1 LLQLT
6 AVPPHSPV
14 EPVTDVL
21 HGVPITDP
29 YRWLEDQESPR
40 TREWLAAQTQYARAY
55 LDAIPGRERIRK
67 RIRELL
73 DVETYDSIQQVDNK
87 YVFRKRVRGQEQPC
101 ILLREGFDGEDQL
114 LIDPQERRTGNY
126 TAVKPLRLSQ
136 DGRLLLYEV
145 KEGGERT
152 GTFELFDV
160 DKRERLPEAL
170 PRGYLRGF
178 SFAPDARSFY
188 YVHEALGAK
197 RPYYRA
203 AYHHALGTAFD
214 NDREIFCAGENE
226 KLRLHIVPGQTRL
239 GFLVFRFCDKT
250 YTDFYLWSFDNESPA
265 EFLVEN
271 ADYKFGP
278 LLLKDRILAITDR
291 NSPNS
296 KIVEVR
302 PRAGGPPEFVDVIAE
317 SDCPIHGWAVTSD
330 RIYVSYIR
338 GVKSEIQVFDLQGEK
353 LGQLPVGESDTV
365 RIVGASAE
373 SDELLIEQESF
384 TKPVQIW
391 RCSAKIREPQLWARR
406 AIPFDS
412 QEYAHVQVW
421 FSAKDGTRIPM
432 FLVGRHEVL
441 TGGPYPTIMTSYG
454 GYGIPMT
461 PQFSVFVS
469 FLMERGCLFALPNI
483 RGGSEFGVEWHN
495 AAKRR
500 NRQVAIDDFLA
511 AAEWLIE
518 TRRTQPHKL
527 AIFGGS
533 NSGLLVGAALTQR
546 PDLFRAVVCMAPML
560 DMLRY
565 HLFDNAHV
573 WAEEFG
579 TADDPDDFAVLARYS
594 PYHRVRDGVAYP
606 AAMIVSGDADQ
617 NCNSLH
623 ARKMTARLQ
632 AANVSDNP
640 IVLDYS
646 RFRGHSPVL
655 PLSERVEALTDRM
668 GFLCD
673 QLGLPASSAEGVD
686 YVPTCVES
694 VHQAD

>member
-1 LLQLT
+1 M
-6 AVPPHSPV
+6 
-14 EPVTDVL
+14 L

-29 YRWLEDQESPR
+29 YRWLEDQELPQ
-40 TREWLAAQTQYARAY
+40 TREWLAAQTEFARAY
-55 LDAIPGRERIRK
+55 LDAIPGRKRIRE

-73 DVETYDSIQQVDNK
+73 DVETYDSIQRVSNK
-87 YVFRKRVRGQEQPC
+87 YVFRKRVCGQEQPC
-101 ILLREGFDGEDQL
+101 IFVREGPDGEDQL
-114 LIDPQERRTGNY
+114 LLDPAERRTGKH
-126 TAVKPLRLSQ
+126 TALKPLQLSQ

-152 GTFELFDV
+152 GTFELFDI
-160 DKRERLPEAL
+160 ERRGKLPDVL

-197 RPYYRA
+197 RPHYRA
-203 AYHHALGTAFD
+203 AYRHVLGTAFD
-214 NDREIFCAGENE
+214 CDREIFYAGEDE
-226 KLRLHIVPGQTRL
+226 RLRLHILSGQKRL

-250 YTDFYLWSFDNESPA
+250 YTDFYLQSSDSESPA
-265 EFLVEN
+265 GPLVEN

-291 NSPNS
+291 DSPNS
-296 KIVEVR
+296 RIVEVR
-302 PRAGGPPEFVDVIAE
+302 PRAGGPPEFVDVVAE
-317 SDCPIHGWAVTSD
+317 SDCPIRGWAVTSD

-338 GVKSEIQVFDLQGEK
+338 GVRSEIRVFGLQGQK
-353 LGQLPVGESDTV
+353 LGQLPIAESDTV

-373 SDELLIEQESF
+373 NDELLIEQESF
-384 TKPVQIW
+384 TKPIQIW
-391 RCSAKIREPQLWARR
+391 RCSAQAREPQLWAQRT
-406 AIPFDS
+406 IPFDS

-432 FLVGRHEVL
+432 FLVGRHEAL
-441 TGGPYPTIMTSYG
+441 ADGLHPTIMTSYG
-454 GYGIPMT
+454 GFGIPMT
-461 PQFSVFVS
+461 PQFSVFAS

-511 AAEWLIE
+511 AAEWLVE
-518 TRRTQPHKL
+518 TGRTRPEQL

-546 PDLFRAVVCMAPML
+546 PELFRAVVCMVPML

-579 TADDPDDFAVLARYS
+579 TADDPDDFPALARYS
-594 PYHRVRDGVAYP
+594 PYHQVRDGVAYP
-606 AAMIVSGDADQ
+606 ATMIVSGDADR
-617 NCNSLH
+617 NCNPLH

-632 AANVSDNP
+632 AANISDKP

-655 PLSERVEALTDRM
+655 PLSERIEALTDRM
-668 GFLCD
+668 AFLCD
-673 QLGLPASSAEGVD
+673 QLELAV
-686 YVPTCVES
+686 
-694 VHQAD
+694 

>member
-1 LLQLT
+1 LLQLRT
-6 AVPPHSPV
+6 APPYSRV
-14 EPVTDVL
+14 DPVTEML

-29 YRWLEDQESPR
+29 YRWLEDQESPG
-40 TREWLAAQTQYARAY
+40 TREWLAAQTKFARAY
-55 LDAIPGRERIRK
+55 LDAIPGREHIRE

-73 DVETYDSIQQVDNK
+73 DVETYDSIQRVSNK
-87 YVFRKRVRGQEQPC
+87 YVFRKRARGQEQPC
-101 ILLREGFDGEDQL
+101 IFLREGPDGEDQL
-114 LIDPQERRTGNY
+114 LLDPAERMTGTH
-126 TAVKPLRLSQ
+126 TALKPLRLSQ

-152 GTFELFDV
+152 GIFELFDV
-160 DKRERLPEAL
+160 EKREKLPDAL

-178 SFAPDARSFY
+178 SFAPDGRSFY

-197 RPYYRA
+197 RPHYRA
-203 AYHHALGTAFD
+203 AYHHLLGTALGD
-214 NDREIFCAGENE
+214 DREIFYAGEDE
-226 KLRLHIVPGQTRL
+226 RLRLHIVPGEKHL
-239 GFLVFRFCDKT
+239 GFLVSRFCDKT
-250 YTDFYLWSFDNESPA
+250 YTDFYLRSSDNKSPA
-265 EFLVEN
+265 ELLVEN
-271 ADYKFGP
+271 ADYKVGP

-291 NSPNS
+291 DSPNS
-296 KIVEVR
+296 RIVEVH
-302 PRAGGPPEFVDVIAE
+302 PRAGHPPEFVDVVSE
-317 SDCPIHGWAVTSD
+317 SDCPILGWAVTAN
-330 RIYVSYIR
+330 RIYLSYTR
-338 GVKSEIQVFDLQGEK
+338 GVRSEIRVFGLQGEK
-353 LGQLPVGESDTV
+353 LGQLPIEESDTV
-365 RIVGASAE
+365 HIVGASAE

-384 TKPVQIW
+384 TKPIQIC
-391 RCSAKIREPQLWARR
+391 RCSAQTREPQLWAQR

-412 QEYAHVQVW
+412 QEYAHVQVQ
-421 FSAKDGTRIPM
+421 FPAKDGTRIPM

-441 TGGPYPTIMTSYG
+441 ADGLHPTIMTSYG
-454 GYGIPMT
+454 GFGVSMT

-511 AAEWLIE
+511 AAEWLVE
-518 TRRTQPHKL
+518 TGRTRPEQL

-546 PDLFRAVVCMAPML
+546 PELFRAVVCMVPML

-573 WAEEFG
+573 WVDEFG
-579 TADDPDDFAVLARYS
+579 TAEDPDDFPALARYS
-594 PYHRVRDGVAYP
+594 PYHHVRDGVAYP
-606 AAMIVSGDADQ
+606 AMMIVSGDADR
-617 NCNSLH
+617 NCNPLH

-632 AANVSDNP
+632 AANTSDNP

-646 RFRGHSPVL
+646 PFRGHSPVL

-668 GFLCD
+668 AFLCD
-673 QLGLPASSAEGVD
+673 QLRL
-686 YVPTCVES
+686 S
-694 VHQAD
+694 V